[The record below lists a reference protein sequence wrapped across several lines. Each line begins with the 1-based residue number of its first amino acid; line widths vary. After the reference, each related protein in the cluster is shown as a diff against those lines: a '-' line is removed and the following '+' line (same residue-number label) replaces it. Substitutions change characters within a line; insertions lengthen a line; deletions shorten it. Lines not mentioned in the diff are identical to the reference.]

1 MILSSPWGRVI
12 STVFTKSFYNTFMNE
27 IFQTLEEKLGRG
39 RVKMNEPLSL
49 HTSFKIGGP
58 AQFYYEANSSG
69 EVAEAAKT
77 AEELKLPYLLLGGG
91 SNILV
96 GDKGF
101 PGLVIRNKSQN
112 IKILGYMGKVKSR
125 QSQVENVL
133 VEVDA
138 GVPFNQLV
146 RFTIEEGLEGL
157 EEFLGLPGTVGG
169 AVIDNSHWQDK
180 KIDSLIVSQK
190 TADKGIILSVVL
202 GLKKGDKNLLWQRAR
217 QAVEY
222 RQRTQPLSF
231 PSAGCTFRNI
241 KKSEALRIGTP
252 NLTTSAGFL
261 VEAAGFKGT
270 QVGNAQ
276 VSTVHANFIVNLGG
290 ASASDVLELINLIK
304 TKVKEKFKVSLKEE
318 IVRVGDF

>member
-1 MILSSPWGRVI
+1 
-12 STVFTKSFYNTFMNE
+12 MNE
-27 IFQTLEEKLGRG
+27 IFQKLEEKLGRG

-58 AQFYYEANSSG
+58 AQFYFEANSSE
-69 EVAEAAKT
+69 EVTGAVGAAQN
-77 AEELKLPYLLLGGG
+77 LKIPYLILGGG

-101 PGLVIRNKSQN
+101 PGLVIRNKSSG
-112 IKILGYMGKVKSR
+112 IKVLGYSGKIKSR

-133 VEVDA
+133 IEVDA

-146 RFTIEEGLEGL
+146 RFTIEEGLAGL

-169 AVIDNSHWQDK
+169 AVIGNSHWQDK
-180 KIDSLIVSQK
+180 KIGEMIVSQK
-190 TADKGIILSVVL
+190 TLDKGIILSVVL
-202 GLKKGDKNLLWQRAR
+202 GLKKGDKNLLWQKAR

-261 VEAAGFKGT
+261 VEAAGLKGT
-270 QVGNAQ
+270 QVGSAQ

-290 ASASDVLELINLIK
+290 ASASDVLELIDLIK

>member
-1 MILSSPWGRVI
+1 
-12 STVFTKSFYNTFMNE
+12 MNE
-27 IFQTLEEKLGRG
+27 IFQKLEEKLGRG

-58 AQFYYEANSSG
+58 AQFYFEANSSE
-69 EVAEAAKT
+69 EVSGAVGAAQN
-77 AEELKLPYLLLGGG
+77 LKITYLILGGG

-101 PGLVIRNKSQN
+101 PGLVIRNKGSD
-112 IKILGYMGKVKSR
+112 IKVLGYSGKIKSR

-133 VEVDA
+133 IEVDA

-146 RFTIEEGLEGL
+146 RFTIEEGLAGL

-169 AVIDNSHWQDK
+169 AVIGNSHWQDK
-180 KIDSLIVSQK
+180 KIGEMIVSQK
-190 TADKGIILSVVL
+190 TLDKGIILSVVL
-202 GLKKGDKNLLWQRAR
+202 GLKKGDKNLLWQKAR

-261 VEAAGFKGT
+261 VEAAGLKGT
-270 QVGNAQ
+270 QVGSAQ

-290 ASASDVLELINLIK
+290 ASASDVLELIDLIK